1 MSNTITYYGHSA
13 FKIVTGQG
21 LRIWID
27 PWLDNPMAPEDHG
40 ETESDLILVTH
51 AHPDHLGNT
60 MELAASSMTE
70 VVAVHELQQYLLAR
84 GLPNVT
90 GMNIGGTYHTKG
102 ISVTMVQAVH
112 SSSISNGNELLYGGE
127 AAGFIIRLE
136 DGVRIYHAGDTALFG
151 DMAMLGSM
159 HSPKVAMLP
168 IGDHYVMGPR
178 DAVYACRLINP
189 RIVIPMHYKT
199 FPVLTGTPGE
209 FERQMKAN
217 SVDIGIRALKPGESI
232 DIDLL

>member
-13 FKIVTGQG
+13 FRIVTGQG

-27 PWLDNPMAPEDHG
+27 PWLDNPMAPEDQG
-40 ETESDLILVTH
+40 ETASDLILVTH

-70 VVAVHELQQYLLAR
+70 VVAIHELQQYLLAR

-90 GMNIGGTYHTKG
+90 GMNIGGTYYTKG

-112 SSSISNGNELLYGGE
+112 SSSISNGNDLLYGGE

-151 DMAMLGSM
+151 DMAMIGSM
-159 HSPKVAMLP
+159 HTPKVAMLP

-178 DAVYACRLINP
+178 DATYACRLISP

-217 SVDIGIRALKPGESI
+217 SVGVDIRAMKSGESI